1 MIPSANAIRV
11 RRTQRDGDV
20 PLYSQSTA
28 YCLASWATEYAA
40 LCRRLIARLS
50 RKRPT
55 PLARGRAATWAAG
68 VAWAIARVNFA
79 FERAQIPHV
88 TGDDIAAAFG
98 VAKSTASARATHIER
113 ELGLRAFEP
122 ELTRAALVDEHPLA
136 WLVAVDG
143 LIVDARSL
151 SVELQR
157 QAHAQGL
164 IPFAPAAEV
173 PPTAV

>member
-1 MIPSANAIRV
+1 MPGDA
-11 RRTQRDGDV
+11 RR
-20 PLYSQSTA
+20 
-28 YCLASWATEYAA
+28 
-40 LCRRLIARLS
+40 
-50 RKRPT
+50 
-55 PLARGRAATWAAG
+55 RGRPASFG
-68 VAWAIARVNFA
+68 AIARVNFA
-79 FERAQIPHV
+79 FDRAQIPHV
-88 TGDDIAAAFG
+88 TGDEIAATFG

-136 WLVAVDG
+136 WLVSVDG
-143 LIVDARSL
+143 LIVDARAL